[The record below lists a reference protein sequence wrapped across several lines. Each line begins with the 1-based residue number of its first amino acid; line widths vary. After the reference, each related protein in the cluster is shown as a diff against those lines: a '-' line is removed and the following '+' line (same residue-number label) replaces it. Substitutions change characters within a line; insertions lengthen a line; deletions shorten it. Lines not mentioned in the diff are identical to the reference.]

1 MSDTPNFRS
10 TSLIPPQNIEVE
22 EAILGGILLDPEAI
36 GRVAEKLVPEA
47 FYIPTHTDIYQAFL
61 ALNSQGKPT
70 DLLAVTDWLID
81 QNQLEK
87 IGGQAK
93 LIQLLERTVSAVNID
108 SLAVLVMDKYIRR
121 ELIKAGTEV
130 TQLGYAADRPLE
142 TVLDES
148 EQQILNLTQARPKQG
163 LTPIKEIV
171 ATTYQDIQDRHDKL
185 IPPGLTSDFSDLD
198 GMTGGFQRSDL
209 IIIAGRPSMGK
220 CLAYDS
226 EIVLADGSIKTIQ
239 ELYHQQQAEILTLNN
254 NWQFSLTKPS
264 AYIDD
269 GIKPVFKVTTRL
281 GRSIETT
288 ITHPYLTADGW
299 KKLAEIKVGDKIA
312 VPQVVPIFG
321 KEVLSEDRFM
331 DLCKEAKTYSKN
343 PNSIIPTYVFILSK
357 PQFIWFVNNLL
368 DGDTW
373 VSATN
378 NGGLWIGYSA
388 ASEKLVR
395 QVQHLLLRLGII
407 TEIQLK
413 SIETDYKFEWRLDIS
428 DTRST
433 HNFIE
438 NFGFPAEVHDEG
450 MITSEN
456 LSLEKSDD
464 SEIYWDE
471 IVLIEYTGDKQVYDL
486 TIPDTHNFVANDIC
500 VHNTAISLNIAYNM
514 AKLHNLPV
522 LVFSLEMSK
531 DQLVQRLIASEAG
544 VDSNRLR
551 AGRISPNEWDSVYK
565 AVDRISELP
574 IFIDDNASMM
584 LMEMRSQARKLQAEH
599 GGTLGLIMIDYL
611 QLMEGSSDNRV
622 QEISKITRGL
632 KGLAREL
639 QVPLIALSQLSRGV
653 EARNNKR
660 PMMSDLRESGCLTG
674 DTLITLADTGIQMPI
689 RDLVNESEFAVW
701 ALDETTMQLKRA
713 VVSHAF
719 ATGIKPIW
727 KIQTQSGRTIK
738 ATANHQFLTIHGWKR
753 LDELAIDDRLA
764 VPRKNPAPN
773 LEQSMS
779 DDKLA
784 LLGHLIG
791 DGCTLP
797 RHSIQYTTRE
807 PDLAQIV
814 ANLATKIFGDRI
826 VPRVQQ
832 ERDWYQVYLSAGF
845 RLTHNVRN
853 PISEWLENLSVFGL
867 RSHEKFVPDRV
878 FSQPQAAISLF
889 LRHLWSTDG
898 CIYINEDYW
907 NSKETNRNIYPAI
920 YYSSSSYRLAANVQ
934 SLLLRLEINATLRTV
949 PQTNKGRDQYHVSV
963 SGKHDMVRFIA
974 LIGAVGEYKQRS
986 LSQISDY
993 LSNKTAITNRD
1004 IIPHDFWRMYAVPAM
1019 KVAGLTTRE
1028 FQLQLGNSY
1037 CGTSLYKHNV
1047 SRERASKIATI
1058 TKSIEI
1064 NNLANSDI
1072 YWDKIVSIIP
1082 DGESDVYDLTVPHF
1096 HNFIANNIIAHNS
1109 IEQDAD
1115 LIMMLYRDAYYNPD
1129 TPDRDIT
1136 ELIITK
1142 HRNGPTGVVKLV
1154 FDPALTKFKN
1164 LARPMN

>member
-171 ATTYQDIQDRHDKL
+171 ATTYQDIQDRHDQL

-220 CLAYDS
+220 
-226 EIVLADGSIKTIQ
+226 
-239 ELYHQQQAEILTLNN
+239 
-254 NWQFSLTKPS
+254 
-264 AYIDD
+264 
-269 GIKPVFKVTTRL
+269 
-281 GRSIETT
+281 
-288 ITHPYLTADGW
+288 
-299 KKLAEIKVGDKIA
+299 
-312 VPQVVPIFG
+312 
-321 KEVLSEDRFM
+321 
-331 DLCKEAKTYSKN
+331 
-343 PNSIIPTYVFILSK
+343 
-357 PQFIWFVNNLL
+357 
-368 DGDTW
+368 
-373 VSATN
+373 
-378 NGGLWIGYSA
+378 
-388 ASEKLVR
+388 
-395 QVQHLLLRLGII
+395 
-407 TEIQLK
+407 
-413 SIETDYKFEWRLDIS
+413 
-428 DTRST
+428 
-433 HNFIE
+433 
-438 NFGFPAEVHDEG
+438 
-450 MITSEN
+450 
-456 LSLEKSDD
+456 
-464 SEIYWDE
+464 
-471 IVLIEYTGDKQVYDL
+471 
-486 TIPDTHNFVANDIC
+486 
-500 VHNTAISLNIAYNM
+500 TAISLNIAYNM
-514 AKLHNLPV
+514 ARLHKLPV

-674 DTLITLADTGIQMPI
+674 DTLITLADTGIQIPI
-689 RDLVNESEFAVW
+689 RDLVDKSNFAVW

-727 KIQTQSGRTIK
+727 KIQTQSGRTIS

-753 LDELAIDDRLA
+753 LDELTIDDRLA
-764 VPRKNPAPN
+764 VPSNIDPN
-773 LEQSMS
+773 L
-779 DDKLA
+779 
-784 LLGHLIG
+784 
-791 DGCTLP
+791 
-797 RHSIQYTTRE
+797 
-807 PDLAQIV
+807 
-814 ANLATKIFGDRI
+814 
-826 VPRVQQ
+826 
-832 ERDWYQVYLSAGF
+832 
-845 RLTHNVRN
+845 
-853 PISEWLENLSVFGL
+853 
-867 RSHEKFVPDRV
+867 
-878 FSQPQAAISLF
+878 
-889 LRHLWSTDG
+889 
-898 CIYINEDYW
+898 
-907 NSKETNRNIYPAI
+907 
-920 YYSSSSYRLAANVQ
+920 
-934 SLLLRLEINATLRTV
+934 
-949 PQTNKGRDQYHVSV
+949 KG
-963 SGKHDMVRFIA
+963 
-974 LIGAVGEYKQRS
+974 
-986 LSQISDY
+986 
-993 LSNKTAITNRD
+993 
-1004 IIPHDFWRMYAVPAM
+1004 
-1019 KVAGLTTRE
+1019 
-1028 FQLQLGNSY
+1028 
-1037 CGTSLYKHNV
+1037 
-1047 SRERASKIATI
+1047 
-1058 TKSIEI
+1058 SIEI
-1064 NNLANSDI
+1064 ENLANSDV

-1082 DGESDVYDLTVPHF
+1082 DGESDVYDLTVPQF

>member
-61 ALNSQGKPT
+61 ALSGQGKPT

-171 ATTYQDIQDRHDKL
+171 ATTYQDIQDRHDQL

-220 CLAYDS
+220 
-226 EIVLADGSIKTIQ
+226 
-239 ELYHQQQAEILTLNN
+239 
-254 NWQFSLTKPS
+254 
-264 AYIDD
+264 
-269 GIKPVFKVTTRL
+269 
-281 GRSIETT
+281 
-288 ITHPYLTADGW
+288 
-299 KKLAEIKVGDKIA
+299 
-312 VPQVVPIFG
+312 
-321 KEVLSEDRFM
+321 
-331 DLCKEAKTYSKN
+331 
-343 PNSIIPTYVFILSK
+343 
-357 PQFIWFVNNLL
+357 
-368 DGDTW
+368 
-373 VSATN
+373 
-378 NGGLWIGYSA
+378 
-388 ASEKLVR
+388 
-395 QVQHLLLRLGII
+395 
-407 TEIQLK
+407 
-413 SIETDYKFEWRLDIS
+413 
-428 DTRST
+428 
-433 HNFIE
+433 
-438 NFGFPAEVHDEG
+438 
-450 MITSEN
+450 
-456 LSLEKSDD
+456 
-464 SEIYWDE
+464 
-471 IVLIEYTGDKQVYDL
+471 
-486 TIPDTHNFVANDIC
+486 
-500 VHNTAISLNIAYNM
+500 TAISLNIAYNM
-514 AKLHNLPV
+514 AKLHQLPV

-551 AGRISPNEWDSVYK
+551 AGRISPNEWDAVYK

-674 DTLITLADTGIQMPI
+674 DTLITLADTGIQIPI
-689 RDLVNESEFAVW
+689 RDLVGKSDFAVW
-701 ALDETTMQLKRA
+701 ALDETTMQLERA

-719 ATGIKPIW
+719 ATGIKQTW
-727 KIQTQSGRTIK
+727 KLQTQSGQTIK
-738 ATANHQFLTIHGWKR
+738 ATANHQFLTISGWKR
-753 LDELAIDDRLA
+753 LDKLILDDSLSVYSNIYANIGELI
-764 VPRKNPAPN
+764 
-773 LEQSMS
+773 E
-779 DDKLA
+779 
-784 LLGHLIG
+784 I
-791 DGCTLP
+791 
-797 RHSIQYTTRE
+797 E
-807 PDLAQIV
+807 
-814 ANLATKIFGDRI
+814 NLAKGD
-826 VPRVQQ
+826 V
-832 ERDWYQVYLSAGF
+832 
-845 RLTHNVRN
+845 
-853 PISEWLENLSVFGL
+853 
-867 RSHEKFVPDRV
+867 
-878 FSQPQAAISLF
+878 
-889 LRHLWSTDG
+889 
-898 CIYINEDYW
+898 
-907 NSKETNRNIYPAI
+907 
-920 YYSSSSYRLAANVQ
+920 
-934 SLLLRLEINATLRTV
+934 
-949 PQTNKGRDQYHVSV
+949 
-963 SGKHDMVRFIA
+963 
-974 LIGAVGEYKQRS
+974 
-986 LSQISDY
+986 
-993 LSNKTAITNRD
+993 
-1004 IIPHDFWRMYAVPAM
+1004 
-1019 KVAGLTTRE
+1019 
-1028 FQLQLGNSY
+1028 
-1037 CGTSLYKHNV
+1037 
-1047 SRERASKIATI
+1047 
-1058 TKSIEI
+1058 
-1064 NNLANSDI
+1064 
-1072 YWDKIVSIIP
+1072 YWDKIVSITL
-1082 DGESDVYDLTVPHF
+1082 DSESDVYDLTVPLF

-1164 LARPMN
+1164 LARPMS

>member
-36 GRVAEKLVPEA
+36 GRVAEKLIPEA

-171 ATTYQDIQDRHDKL
+171 ATTYQDIQDRHDQL

-288 ITHPYLTADGW
+288 ITHPFLTTEGW
-299 KKLAEIKVGDKIA
+299 QKLSEIKVGEKIA
-312 VPQVVPIFG
+312 IAHILPVFG
-321 KEVLSEDRFM
+321 KEVLDEIQLLNLIEELKSYGDNN
-331 DLCKEAKTYSKN
+331 EAKVPSHIFKLTQN
-343 PNSIIPTYVFILSK
+343 QVTLILTSL
-357 PQFIWFVNNLL
+357 FDTDGWFEFGNAGQVR
-368 DGDTW
+368 
-373 VSATN
+373 
-378 NGGLWIGYSA
+378 IGYLAKS
-388 ASEKLVR
+388 KILVK
-395 QVQHLLLRLGII
+395 QIQHLLLRFGII
-407 TEIQLK
+407 GVINLIPVSPKYSPEFGWNPDVADNWIPVNPEYPPEFTWELK
-413 SIETDYKFEWRLDIS
+413 IDDDE
-428 DTRST
+428 ST
-433 HNFIE
+433 AIFVE
-438 NFGFPAEVHDEG
+438 NFGIPKEPIKHRLIPEEKV
-450 MITSEN
+450 
-456 LSLEKSDD
+456 SLEELNCSQV
-464 SEIYWDE
+464 YWDE
-471 IVLIEYTGDKQVYDL
+471 IVEIEYTGEKQVYDL

-660 PMMSDLRESGCLTG
+660 PMMSDLRESG
-674 DTLITLADTGIQMPI
+674 
-689 RDLVNESEFAVW
+689 
-701 ALDETTMQLKRA
+701 
-713 VVSHAF
+713 
-719 ATGIKPIW
+719 
-727 KIQTQSGRTIK
+727 
-738 ATANHQFLTIHGWKR
+738 
-753 LDELAIDDRLA
+753 
-764 VPRKNPAPN
+764 
-773 LEQSMS
+773 
-779 DDKLA
+779 
-784 LLGHLIG
+784 
-791 DGCTLP
+791 
-797 RHSIQYTTRE
+797 
-807 PDLAQIV
+807 
-814 ANLATKIFGDRI
+814 
-826 VPRVQQ
+826 
-832 ERDWYQVYLSAGF
+832 
-845 RLTHNVRN
+845 
-853 PISEWLENLSVFGL
+853 
-867 RSHEKFVPDRV
+867 
-878 FSQPQAAISLF
+878 
-889 LRHLWSTDG
+889 
-898 CIYINEDYW
+898 
-907 NSKETNRNIYPAI
+907 
-920 YYSSSSYRLAANVQ
+920 
-934 SLLLRLEINATLRTV
+934 
-949 PQTNKGRDQYHVSV
+949 
-963 SGKHDMVRFIA
+963 
-974 LIGAVGEYKQRS
+974 
-986 LSQISDY
+986 
-993 LSNKTAITNRD
+993 
-1004 IIPHDFWRMYAVPAM
+1004 
-1019 KVAGLTTRE
+1019 
-1028 FQLQLGNSY
+1028 
-1037 CGTSLYKHNV
+1037 
-1047 SRERASKIATI
+1047 
-1058 TKSIEI
+1058 
-1064 NNLANSDI
+1064 
-1072 YWDKIVSIIP
+1072 
-1082 DGESDVYDLTVPHF
+1082 
-1096 HNFIANNIIAHNS
+1096 S

>member
-36 GRVAEKLVPEA
+36 GRVAEKLIPEA

-171 ATTYQDIQDRHDKL
+171 ATTYQDIQDRHDQL

-226 EIVLADGSIKTIQ
+226 EVVLADGSIKTIQ

-288 ITHPYLTADGW
+288 IIHPYLTIEGW

-312 VPQVVPIFG
+312 VPHILPIFG
-321 KEVLSEDRFM
+321 KEVLAEDRLQ
-331 DLCKEAKTYSKN
+331 DLIAGLKLYSKDCH
-343 PNSIIPTYVFILSK
+343 SAIPTQVFKLVSSQITVVL
-357 PQFIWFVNNLL
+357 INLFSN
-368 DGDTW
+368 DGW
-373 VSATN
+373 SACTSS
-378 NGGLWIGYSA
+378 GRDWIGYSA
-388 ASEKLVR
+388 QNETLIK
-395 QVQHLLLRLGII
+395 QIQHLLLRFRII
-407 TEIQLK
+407 SEIK
-413 SIETDYKFEWRLDIS
+413 FRSIEHESPHKFEWTLDIS
-428 DTRST
+428 DDRSAKI
-433 HNFIE
+433 FIK
-438 NFGFPAEVHDEG
+438 NFGIPERVGEEASRTVEG
-450 MITSEN
+450 
-456 LSLEKSDD
+456 LDD

-471 IVLIEYTGDKQVYDL
+471 IVSIEYTGEKQVYDL

-674 DTLITLADTGIQMPI
+674 DTLITLADTGIQIPI
-689 RDLVNESEFAVW
+689 CDLVDKSNFAVW

-719 ATGIKPIW
+719 ATGVKPIW

-764 VPRKNPAPN
+764 VPRRIPAPN

-779 DDKLA
+779 DGELA

-814 ANLATKIFGDRI
+814 ANLATEIFGDRI
-826 VPRVQQ
+826 VPRIQQ

-845 RLTHNVRN
+845 RLTNNVRN
-853 PISEWLENLSVFGL
+853 PISEWLDKLSVFGL
-867 RSHEKFVPDRV
+867 RSHEKFVPDIV

-898 CIYINEDYW
+898 CIYINEDCF
-907 NSKETNRNIYPAI
+907 NSKDRNRKIYPAI
-920 YYSSSSYRLAANVQ
+920 YYSSSSYRLANNVQ
-934 SLLLRLEINATLRTV
+934 SLLLKLEINATLRIV

-963 SGKHDMVRFIA
+963 SGKHDMVRFI
-974 LIGAVGEYKQRS
+974 LLVGAVGEYKQKS
-986 LSQISDY
+986 LSQIADY
-993 LSNKTAITNRD
+993 LNDKTAITNRD

-1019 KVAGLTTRE
+1019 KEVGLTTRE

-1064 NNLANSDI
+1064 EKLANSDV
-1072 YWDKIVSIIP
+1072 YWDKIVSITS
-1082 DGESDVYDLTVPHF
+1082 DGDSDVYDLTIPHF

>member
-1 MSDTPNFRS
+1 MRSSHQIALSPPWMVWGWVLVPVLSLTYPLFMVEAPNFRS

-36 GRVAEKLVPEA
+36 SRVAEKLIPEA
-47 FYIPTHTDIYQAFL
+47 FYTPTHVDIYKAAL

-70 DLLAVTDWLID
+70 DLITVTDWLID
-81 QNQLEK
+81 QKQLER

-171 ATTYQDIQDRHDKL
+171 TTTYQEIQDRHDKI

-220 CLAYDS
+220 
-226 EIVLADGSIKTIQ
+226 
-239 ELYHQQQAEILTLNN
+239 
-254 NWQFSLTKPS
+254 
-264 AYIDD
+264 
-269 GIKPVFKVTTRL
+269 
-281 GRSIETT
+281 
-288 ITHPYLTADGW
+288 
-299 KKLAEIKVGDKIA
+299 
-312 VPQVVPIFG
+312 
-321 KEVLSEDRFM
+321 
-331 DLCKEAKTYSKN
+331 
-343 PNSIIPTYVFILSK
+343 
-357 PQFIWFVNNLL
+357 
-368 DGDTW
+368 
-373 VSATN
+373 
-378 NGGLWIGYSA
+378 
-388 ASEKLVR
+388 
-395 QVQHLLLRLGII
+395 
-407 TEIQLK
+407 
-413 SIETDYKFEWRLDIS
+413 
-428 DTRST
+428 
-433 HNFIE
+433 
-438 NFGFPAEVHDEG
+438 
-450 MITSEN
+450 
-456 LSLEKSDD
+456 
-464 SEIYWDE
+464 
-471 IVLIEYTGDKQVYDL
+471 
-486 TIPDTHNFVANDIC
+486 
-500 VHNTAISLNIAYNM
+500 TAISLNIAYNM
-514 AKLHNLPV
+514 AKLHQLPV

-574 IFIDDNASMM
+574 IYIDDNASMM
-584 LMEMRSQARKLQAEH
+584 VMEMRSQARKLQAEH
-599 GGTLGLIMIDYL
+599 GGQLGLIMIDYL

-622 QEISKITRGL
+622 QEISKITRSL

-674 DTLITLADTGIQMPI
+674 DTLITLADTGIQIPI
-689 RDLVNESEFAVW
+689 RDLVDKFNFAVW
-701 ALDETTMQLKRA
+701 ALDQTTMQLKRA

-719 ATGIKPIW
+719 ATGVKPVW
-727 KIQTQSGRTIK
+727 KLQTQSGRTIR

-753 LDELAIDDRLA
+753 LDELTIDDRLA
-764 VPRKNPAPN
+764 IPRKNSAP
-773 LEQSMS
+773 
-779 DDKLA
+779 
-784 LLGHLIG
+784 
-791 DGCTLP
+791 
-797 RHSIQYTTRE
+797 
-807 PDLAQIV
+807 
-814 ANLATKIFGDRI
+814 
-826 VPRVQQ
+826 
-832 ERDWYQVYLSAGF
+832 
-845 RLTHNVRN
+845 RN
-853 PISEWLENLSVFGL
+853 
-867 RSHEKFVPDRV
+867 
-878 FSQPQAAISLF
+878 
-889 LRHLWSTDG
+889 
-898 CIYINEDYW
+898 
-907 NSKETNRNIYPAI
+907 
-920 YYSSSSYRLAANVQ
+920 
-934 SLLLRLEINATLRTV
+934 
-949 PQTNKGRDQYHVSV
+949 QYHVSV
-963 SGKHDMVRFIA
+963 SGKHDMERFIT
-974 LIGAVGEYKQRS
+974 LIGAVGEYKQKS
-986 LSQISDY
+986 LSQIGDY

-1004 IIPHDFWRMYAVPAM
+1004 IIPNDFWRMYAVPAM
-1019 KVAGLTTRE
+1019 KEAGLTTRE
-1028 FQLQLGNSY
+1028 FQSQLGNNY

-1064 NNLANSDI
+1064 EKLANSDV
-1072 YWDKIVSIIP
+1072 YWDKIVAITP
-1082 DGESDVYDLTVPHF
+1082 DGESDVYDLTVPQF

-1142 HRNGPTGVVKLV
+1142 HRNGPTGIVKLV
-1154 FDPALTKFKN
+1154 FDPTLTKFKN
-1164 LARPMN
+1164 LARPMH